1 MAISLIREFSQK
13 QKIALTPQL
22 KKSIDL
28 LQLSR
33 NEIIQ
38 KINHEIEAN
47 PFLEKSPDN
56 LIETFENSQSSSSDY
71 QKDIVINET
80 LRDNLLNQLYDLNLN
95 DNEGAIARSIIDSLD
110 ESGALIDDISDI
122 EVILKYK
129 FSYTEIENVLK
140 TIIQNLEP
148 YGVGFRD
155 IKETILIQLKKRE
168 IDPGLFT
175 IAQKII
181 DGNFVGNIYSIK
193 EKLSESYNKD
203 LIEKSIELIKSCDLA
218 PGLDFGSTIYIEPDL
233 VVENSNQVRKVNFI
247 NDKFP
252 VINIDYQLVKS
263 VKQELKNK
271 PNKELSEKIK
281 DAKWF
286 LKAIKKRNETVLRV
300 GEIICNKQFA
310 FFEDEL
316 LEIKPLTNKEIAKQ
330 LGVHPSTVSRILRS
344 KYIQTP
350 RGIIPLKSLLISSV
364 SKTRNVTP
372 IQLMETIKLAIQN
385 EKSKLSDQD
394 IATLLNKRGYN
405 LARRTISKYRLKMN
419 IPSSRKR

>member
-1 MAISLIREFSQK
+1 M
-13 QKIALTPQL
+13 
-22 KKSIDL
+22 
-28 LQLSR
+28 
-33 NEIIQ
+33 
-38 KINHEIEAN
+38 
-47 PFLEKSPDN
+47 
-56 LIETFENSQSSSSDY
+56 
-71 QKDIVINET
+71 
-80 LRDNLLNQLYDLNLN
+80 
-95 DNEGAIARSIIDSLD
+95 
-110 ESGALIDDISDI
+110 
-122 EVILKYK
+122 
-129 FSYTEIENVLK
+129 
-140 TIIQNLEP
+140 
-148 YGVGFRD
+148 
-155 IKETILIQLKKRE
+155 
-168 IDPGLFT
+168 
-175 IAQKII
+175 
-181 DGNFVGNIYSIK
+181 
-193 EKLSESYNKD
+193 
-203 LIEKSIELIKSCDLA
+203 A

-252 VINIDYQLVKS
+252 VINIDHQLVKS
-263 VKQELKNK
+263 VKQELKNN

-372 IQLMETIKLAIQN
+372 VQLMETIKLAIQN

>member
-38 KINHEIEAN
+38 KINNEIEAN

-56 LIETFENSQSSSSDY
+56 SIETFENSESSSSDY
-71 QKDIVINET
+71 QKDIVGNET
-80 LRDNLLNQLYDLNLN
+80 LRDNLLNQLNDLNLN
-95 DNEGAIARSIIDSLD
+95 NNEDAIAKSIIDSLD
-110 ESGALIDDISDI
+110 ESGALIDDISEI
-122 EVILKYK
+122 EVILNYK

-168 IDPGLFT
+168 INPRLFT

-203 LIEKSIELIKSCDLA
+203 SIDKSIELIKGCDLA
-218 PGLDFGSTIYIEPDL
+218 PGLDFSNTIYVEPDL
-233 VVENSNQVRKVNFI
+233 VVENSNQIRKVNFI

-252 VINIDYQLVKS
+252 EINIDHHLVKS

>member
-1 MAISLIREFSQK
+1 M
-13 QKIALTPQL
+13 
-22 KKSIDL
+22 
-28 LQLSR
+28 
-33 NEIIQ
+33 
-38 KINHEIEAN
+38 
-47 PFLEKSPDN
+47 
-56 LIETFENSQSSSSDY
+56 
-71 QKDIVINET
+71 
-80 LRDNLLNQLYDLNLN
+80 
-95 DNEGAIARSIIDSLD
+95 
-110 ESGALIDDISDI
+110 
-122 EVILKYK
+122 
-129 FSYTEIENVLK
+129 
-140 TIIQNLEP
+140 
-148 YGVGFRD
+148 
-155 IKETILIQLKKRE
+155 
-168 IDPGLFT
+168 
-175 IAQKII
+175 
-181 DGNFVGNIYSIK
+181 
-193 EKLSESYNKD
+193 
-203 LIEKSIELIKSCDLA
+203 A

-252 VINIDYQLVKS
+252 VINIDHQLVKS
-263 VKQELKNK
+263 VKQELKNN